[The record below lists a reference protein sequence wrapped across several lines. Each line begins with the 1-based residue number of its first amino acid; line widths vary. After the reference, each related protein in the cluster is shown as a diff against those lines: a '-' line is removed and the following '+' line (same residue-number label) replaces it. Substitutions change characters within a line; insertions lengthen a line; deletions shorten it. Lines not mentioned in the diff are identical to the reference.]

1 MVQNTLAQALP
12 AASRPRLASRGAWA
26 SVVRRGRALVRL
38 WLRRARTRRALAEL
52 DERLLRDV
60 GLDPMTA
67 RAEARLPFWRASTT
81 KER

>member
-1 MVQNTLAQALP
+1 MAQNTLSYALP
-12 AASRPRLASRGAWA
+12 AAPRPRLAGRSSWA
-26 SVVRRGRALVRL
+26 ALLHRGRALVRL

-67 RAEARLPFWRASTT
+67 REEARLPFWRASTT

>member
-1 MVQNTLAQALP
+1 MAQNALSYALP
-12 AASRPRLASRGAWA
+12 AAPRPRFIGRGSWA
-26 SVVRRGRALVRL
+26 ALVRRGRALVRL

-67 RAEARLPFWRASTT
+67 REEARLPFWRASTM
-81 KER
+81 ERR

>member
-1 MVQNTLAQALP
+1 MAHNTLVDALP
-12 AASRPRLASRGAWA
+12 AAPRPQLAGRGSWA
-26 SVVRRGRALVRL
+26 ALVRRGRALGRL

-67 RAEARLPFWRASTT
+67 RAEASLPFWRASTT
-81 KER
+81 ERR